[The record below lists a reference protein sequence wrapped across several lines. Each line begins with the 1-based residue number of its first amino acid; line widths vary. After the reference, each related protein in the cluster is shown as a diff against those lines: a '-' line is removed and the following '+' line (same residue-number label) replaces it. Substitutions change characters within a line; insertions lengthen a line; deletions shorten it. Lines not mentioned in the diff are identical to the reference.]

1 MGACDTVETLTFSLA
16 FAAFGLAA
24 ALLAKPF
31 DRRIA
36 VPGVLLFAAYLA
48 LDDFATGLPHL
59 VPALHFLP
67 GEWNWSG
74 KLLSLALSVLVVV
87 ALRLSPE
94 AVGLRLRQDHART
107 GWIAIG
113 LFIAWGACL
122 GWIFKPGA
130 PDAETLAFQA
140 TMPGLAE
147 EIAYRGIAPAL
158 LLSLWPRKP
167 HVDGIPWA
175 VILATSVM
183 FGLWHALSYSGGRFG
198 FDLMSGLFPFLGS
211 IPGGWLRFRTKSL
224 VVPVAGHALA
234 NVAFHIAGG
243 LAA

>member
-1 MGACDTVETLTFSLA
+1 MDTLIFSLTFVA
-16 FAAFGLAA
+16 CGLVA
-24 ALLAKPF
+24 ALLAKRF
-31 DRRIA
+31 DKRILVA
-36 VPGVLLFAAYLA
+36 GALLFAAYLA
-48 LDDFATGLPHL
+48 LDDLVTGLPHL
-59 VPALHFLP
+59 VPAFDFLP

-74 KLLSLALSVLVVV
+74 KLLSLAFSALVI
-87 ALRLSPE
+87 AAMRLSPD

-107 GWIAIG
+107 GWIAVG
-113 LFIAWGACL
+113 LFVVWGACL
-122 GWIFKPGA
+122 GLLFKPGA

-175 VILATSVM
+175 VVLATSAM
-183 FGLWHALSYSGGRFG
+183 FGLWHALSYSDGRFG
-198 FDLMSGLFPFLGS
+198 FDPMSGLFPFLGS

-224 VVPVAGHALA
+224 VVPVAGHGLA

-243 LAA
+243 LVA

>member
-1 MGACDTVETLTFSLA
+1 VNALVFS
-16 FAAFGLAA
+16 AALFLCGLAV
-24 ALLAKPF
+24 ALLARPF

-36 VPGVLLFAAYLA
+36 LSGAVSFAAYLA

-67 GEWNWSG
+67 GDWNWSG
-74 KLLSLALSVLVVV
+74 KLLSLALSVLVV
-87 ALRLSPE
+87 AGLRISPE
-94 AVGLRLRQDHART
+94 AVGLRLKQAHPRIGA
-107 GWIAIG
+107 IAVL
-113 LFIAWGACL
+113 LFIAWGTCL
-122 GWIFKPGA
+122 GLLFQPGA

-147 EIAYRGIAPAL
+147 EIAYRGIAPVL

-167 HVDGIPWA
+167 HVEGMPWA
-175 VILATSVM
+175 VIVATSVL
-183 FGLWHALSYSGGRFG
+183 FGLWHALSYSDGRFG

-211 IPGGWLRFRTKSL
+211 LPGGWLRFKTRSL

-234 NVAFHIAGG
+234 NVAFHVAGG
-243 LAA
+243 WAA

>member
-1 MGACDTVETLTFSLA
+1 VNALIFSLA
-16 FAAFGLAA
+16 FVACGVAAGLV
-24 ALLAKPF
+24 AKAC

-36 VPGVLLFAAYLA
+36 VAGALLFAAYLA
-48 LDDFATGLPHL
+48 LDDLATGLPHL
-59 VPALHFLP
+59 MPGFDFLP

-74 KLLSLALSVLVVV
+74 KVLSLVFSAVVIV
-87 ALRLSPE
+87 ALRLSPD
-94 AVGLRLRQDHART
+94 AVGLRLRQAHPRI
-107 GWIAIG
+107 GWIAVG
-113 LFIAWGACL
+113 LFVAWGACL
-122 GWIFKPGA
+122 GLLFEPGA

-175 VILATSVM
+175 VIVATSVL
-183 FGLWHALSYSGGRFG
+183 FGLWHALSYADGRFG

-211 IPGGWLRFRTKSL
+211 LPGGWLRFRTKSL
-224 VVPVAGHALA
+224 VVPIAGHALA
-234 NVAFHIAGG
+234 NVAFHVAGG
-243 LAA
+243 LVAGG

>member
-1 MGACDTVETLTFSLA
+1 MFSAVFLAC
-16 FAAFGLAA
+16 GLVA
-24 ALLAKPF
+24 ALLARPF

-36 VPGVLLFAAYLA
+36 LSGALLFAAYLA

-67 GEWNWSG
+67 GDWNWSG
-74 KLLSLALSVLVVV
+74 KLLSLALSALVIV
-87 ALRLSPE
+87 ALRISPD
-94 AVGLRLRQDHART
+94 AAGLRLRQAHPR
-107 GWIAIG
+107 IG
-113 LFIAWGACL
+113 AAAVLLFIAWGACL
-122 GWIFKPGA
+122 GLLFRPGA

-158 LLSLWPRKP
+158 LLSLWPRRP
-167 HVDGIPWA
+167 HVDGMPWA
-175 VILATSVM
+175 VIVATSVM
-183 FGLWHALSYSGGRFG
+183 FGLWHALSYSDGRFG
-198 FDLMSGLFPFLGS
+198 FGLMSGLFPFLGS
-211 IPGGWLRFRTKSL
+211 LPGGWLRFKTRSL

-234 NVAFHIAGG
+234 NVAFHVAGG

>member
-1 MGACDTVETLTFSLA
+1 MTTLVFSAVFLAC
-16 FAAFGLAA
+16 GLAA
-24 ALLAKPF
+24 ALLARPF

-36 VPGVLLFAAYLA
+36 LRGAALFAAYLA

-59 VPALHFLP
+59 VPALRFLP

-74 KLLSLALSVLVVV
+74 KLLSLTLSALVIV
-87 ALRLSPE
+87 ALRISPE
-94 AVGLRLRQDHART
+94 AAGLRLRQAHPRIGA
-107 GWIAIG
+107 IAVA
-113 LFIAWGACL
+113 LFVVWGACL
-122 GWIFKPGA
+122 GLLFQPGA

-147 EIAYRGIAPAL
+147 EIAYRGIAPVL

-167 HVDGIPWA
+167 HVDGMPWA
-175 VILATSVM
+175 VIVATSVL
-183 FGLWHALSYSGGRFG
+183 FGLWHALSYSDGRFG

-211 IPGGWLRFRTKSL
+211 LPGGWLRFKTRSL

>member
-1 MGACDTVETLTFSLA
+1 MDTLVFSLA
-16 FAAFGLAA
+16 FAGCALVA
-24 ALLAKPF
+24 ALLARGF

-36 VPGVLLFAAYLA
+36 VTGALLFALYLA
-48 LDDFATGLPHL
+48 LDDLVTGLPHL
-59 VPALHFLP
+59 VPALDFLP

-74 KLLSLALSVLVVV
+74 KLLSLAFSALVIL

-94 AVGLRLRQDHART
+94 AVGLRLRQEHART

-122 GWIFKPGA
+122 GLLFKPGV

-175 VILATSVM
+175 VIVATSVL
-183 FGLWHALSYSGGRFG
+183 FGLWHALSYADGRFG

-211 IPGGWLRFRTKSL
+211 LPGGWLRFRTKSL
-224 VVPVAGHALA
+224 VVPIAGHALA
-234 NVAFHIAGG
+234 NVAFHVAGG
-243 LAA
+243 LVAGG

>member
-1 MGACDTVETLTFSLA
+1 MFSFA
-16 FAAFGLAA
+16 FAALALAA
-24 ALLAKPF
+24 GLLAKPF

-36 VPGVLLFAAYLA
+36 PLGALLFAAYLA
-48 LDDFATGLPHL
+48 LDDFVTGLPHL
-59 VPALHFLP
+59 VPALDVLP

-74 KLLSLALSVLVVV
+74 KLLSLAFAALAIV
-87 ALRLSPE
+87 ALRLSPD
-94 AVGLRLRQDHART
+94 AVGLRWRQAHPRT
-107 GWIAIG
+107 GLIAVA
-113 LFIAWGACL
+113 LFVAWGACL
-122 GWIFKPGA
+122 GLAFKPGA

-147 EIAYRGIAPAL
+147 ELAYRGIAPAL

-175 VILATSVM
+175 VIVATSVL
-183 FGLWHALSYSGGRFG
+183 FGLWHALGYEDGRFG

-211 IPGGWLRFRTKSL
+211 LPGGWLRFRTKSL

-234 NVAFHIAGG
+234 NVAFHVAGG
-243 LAA
+243 LAT

>member
-1 MGACDTVETLTFSLA
+1 MDTLVFSLA
-16 FAAFGLAA
+16 FAGCALVAG
-24 ALLAKPF
+24 LLARGF

-36 VPGVLLFAAYLA
+36 IAGALLFAAYLA
-48 LDDFATGLPHL
+48 LDDLATGLPHL

-74 KLLSLALSVLVVV
+74 KLLSLAFSAIVIL
-87 ALRLSPE
+87 ALRLSPD
-94 AVGLRLRQDHART
+94 AVGLRWRQEHART

-122 GWIFKPGA
+122 GMLFKPGV

-175 VILATSVM
+175 VIVATSVL

-211 IPGGWLRFRTKSL
+211 LPGGWLRFRTKSL
-224 VVPVAGHALA
+224 VVPIAGHALA
-234 NVAFHIAGG
+234 NVAFHVAGG
-243 LAA
+243 LVAGR